1 MKVTV
6 ISIQYQLKL
15 CPKIFLEQC
24 SVGGVSGSLSG
35 WLVGGG
41 GWGGGVMFP
50 GPVMSLEYCKS
61 YHLVTSTRQL
71 GAAGFDHLKRV
82 EPPPPHT
89 HTSNSVKFVVLIII
103 ASFLHVKFVILITVN
118 MVRC

>member
-1 MKVTV
+1 
-6 ISIQYQLKL
+6 
-15 CPKIFLEQC
+15 
-24 SVGGVSGSLSG
+24 
-35 WLVGGG
+35 
-41 GWGGGVMFP
+41 MFP

-89 HTSNSVKFVVLIII
+89 HVKLCKVRSSDHHRFFPTCKIRNFDYRKYGKMLKKFALI
-103 ASFLHVKFVILITVN
+103 
-118 MVRC
+118 

>member
-1 MKVTV
+1 M
-6 ISIQYQLKL
+6 
-15 CPKIFLEQC
+15 
-24 SVGGVSGSLSG
+24 GGVSGSLSG

-82 EPPPPHT
+82 EPPPHT
-89 HTSNSVKFVVLIII
+89 HVKLCKVRSYDHHRFFPKCKVRNFDQDVETLAVIQTSHLWTG
-103 ASFLHVKFVILITVN
+103 LTHVILYVYFII
-118 MVRC
+118 